1 MKKKKQYEIWQ
12 IAKGSKF
19 EQMLFGDEK
28 TWDKHKLIPS
38 ADGYEKVYEGI
49 IDASCADD
57 KKILEILFRLFNINC
72 PSDFKGHSVSVS
84 DVIVLK
90 NDSDEVSHTAYF
102 VDAFGWKTLSNW

>member
-1 MKKKKQYEIWQ
+1 MLIKKKKKKQYEIWQ

-19 EQMLFGDEK
+19 EQMLFGDKK

-49 IDASCADD
+49 IDASCVDD

-72 PSDFKGHSVSVS
+72 PRETSD
-84 DVIVLK
+84 K
-90 NDSDEVSHTAYF
+90 NITYC
-102 VDAFGWKTLSNW
+102 